1 VTIQEVVDYLNFFV
15 NKKNGSW
22 YSPAEA
28 CEILDRGQLALY
40 SDLKARYATSQYV
53 KDALSPFRDSYNFT
67 TTVSGTITVPSNT
80 NYLDLL
86 DIQIYYQISNRTI
99 YAPIKLANEDERA
112 NRLSSQRDPVTATS
126 PLGEQIGERTFR
138 LYPAGTAYNGTV
150 TFLKRP
156 VKPVMAYTVISG
168 RVIVY
173 DSAGSTQLQWRE
185 SEINSVVLKALQTL
199 GINLSAN
206 EIAEWGNQK
215 SQQNYM
221 GENRS

>member
-1 VTIQEVVDYLNFFV
+1 MTIQEVVDYLNFFI
-15 NKKNGSW
+15 NKKTGAFLTI
-22 YSPAEA
+22 PECMEA
-28 CEILDRGQLALY
+28 LDRGQLALY

-156 VKPVMAYTVISG
+156 VKPVMAYNVISG

-185 SEINSVVLKALQTL
+185 SEVNSVIFKALQTL